1 MNANE
6 TRTEDLIDRDL
17 IAASFRLLTEPA
29 NRRSLRYDTAA
40 NATYGWLFIDMFDEW
55 NRHRNKPIV

>member
-1 MNANE
+1 VETNE
-6 TRTEDLIDRDL
+6 TRREDEIDRDL
-17 IAASFRLLTEPA
+17 IAHSFRLLTEPQA
-29 NRRSLRYDTAA
+29 RRSQRYDTAA

>member
-17 IAASFRLLTEPA
+17 IARSWRLLTEPA
-29 NRRSLRYDTAA
+29 NQRALRYNTLA
-40 NATYGWLFIDMFDEW
+40 NATYGWLFIDMFAEW
-55 NRHRNKPIV
+55 SRHRNDPIV